1 MLSCA
6 ENMKF
11 YAIKSYLLVQISSE
25 QIFGTLRLISAELV
39 ALTVML
45 RHDSLARADG
55 HRIVGQRGDWL
66 HVSLDTRPSGLLE
79 MTEKSQTNGNEAT
92 MEWKEQLDTRLMN
105 EIRDKW
111 KSH

>member
-1 MLSCA
+1 
-6 ENMKF
+6 MKF

-55 HRIVGQRGDWL
+55 HRIVGQRGD
-66 HVSLDTRPSGLLE
+66 
-79 MTEKSQTNGNEAT
+79 
-92 MEWKEQLDTRLMN
+92 
-105 EIRDKW
+105 
-111 KSH
+111 